1 MASMSSHSLS
11 TPAQDAAA
19 AAMLDAQ
26 PVQVRE
32 HFRVAYDALQVPKKY
47 WTVIIMMTLSR
58 TDYTPELKAFIVPTI
73 QAHQDVINEVLELVY
88 SIGDEMRQRSKSMVV
103 GSTVAATGSTVAATE
118 SSKIDSDSDKE
129 SSCCGGGGGGNG
141 GGDGDGGGSNNTC
154 L

>member
-19 AAMLDAQ
+19 AAMLAAQ

-32 HFRVAYDALQVPKKY
+32 HFRAACVALLVPPNY
-47 WTVIIMMTLSR
+47 LTVIIMMTLSR
-58 TDYTPELKAFIVPTI
+58 TNYTPELKAFIGPTI
-73 QAHQDVINEVLELVY
+73 QAHQDVINEVLELAY

-103 GSTVAATGSTVAATE
+103 GSTVVATE
-118 SSKIDSDSDKE
+118 SSQIDSDSDKE